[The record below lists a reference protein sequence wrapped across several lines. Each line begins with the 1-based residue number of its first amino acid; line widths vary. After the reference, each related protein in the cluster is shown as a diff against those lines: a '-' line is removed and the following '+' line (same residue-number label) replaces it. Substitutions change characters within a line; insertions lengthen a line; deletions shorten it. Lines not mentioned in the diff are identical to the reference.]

1 MFSPFIVLL
10 RLSKSLARNRT
21 KCLFLN
27 DEPCMVRST
36 LIDMNPN
43 ELKYYPLIISLNKCT
58 GSRNVL
64 SPKVCLPKEVKDINV
79 KIFNII
85 KSKGEAKAMT
95 EYISCNWKCK
105 LIVQNVIQKKN
116 GIIKHVN
123 VNVKIIMS
131 VKKVIAGITAHVFVI
146 IVSI

>member
-27 DEPCMVRST
+27 GEPCMVRST

-58 GSRNVL
+58 GVVMSY
-64 SPKVCLPKEVKDINV
+64 P
-79 KIFNII
+79 
-85 KSKGEAKAMT
+85 
-95 EYISCNWKCK
+95 
-105 LIVQNVIQKKN
+105 Q
-116 GIIKHVN
+116 KHVFQR
-123 VNVKIIMS
+123 K
-131 VKKVIAGITAHVFVI
+131 
-146 IVSI
+146 